1 LLAQA
6 QQLAQA
12 DVAALT
18 DDEER
23 VKEDAAALQA
33 KAPGETPSERIER
46 LQRLSAQQNILSILD
61 DRLEAQS

>member
-1 LLAQA
+1 
-6 QQLAQA
+6 
-12 DVAALT
+12 
-18 DDEER
+18 